1 MLRRRPRRLAP
12 LWLLGAVA
20 CNDGVEPNLPAC
32 TAAGLPVSLASVGQ
46 YVAIDPAPAAGCVVF
61 AANASSTESV
71 EYLLVPQ
78 LATGSPGATA
88 RFDLVGNTTLP
99 APLPSSSA
107 AGPSPS
113 IAELPPAERFHSFLR
128 LGDQFRWRGLG
139 PRVGPELLAPS
150 RSPAA
155 RAGPPAVG
163 STRQFMVCA
172 KLDCSRF
179 DRVTARVRAL
189 KSTVAIYVDTAAP
202 APPIGLDDAALD
214 GLATLFDSR
223 LHALDTAAFGPES
236 DIDTNSVVLVL
247 MTPVVNRLVSAEQ
260 CGSGFIAGFF
270 LGADLDPAFLKD
282 SRSNKGEVFYSLV
295 ADTAGCPH
303 DAATVRTFVPVT
315 FVHEFQHMISYN
327 QHVLVRGGDGEV
339 LWLNEGLSHYAEEL
353 GGWSFSGSP
362 ELGDFMRG
370 NLFNAYRYLDAPGDH
385 FLAPSAGIG
394 SLVERGAAWL
404 FVRYVVDRYAGGTTV
419 AAWNQLTRQLVGT
432 AATGAQ
438 NIEAVAGDPFTDLVT
453 RWALAN
459 WVSDLPGFTAPPE
472 LRYDT
477 WRFRTTY
484 DSLNMRESSRF
495 PKPYPLTPTA
505 GAGPAVRL
513 GGTLRAGS
521 GVYHR
526 VLQGP
531 DEAGFTLLFSRP
543 LPFNTNDWPIPA
555 NLEPRLS
562 VIRIR

>member
-1 MLRRRPRRLAP
+1 M
-12 LWLLGAVA
+12 
-20 CNDGVEPNLPAC
+20 EPKLPAC
-32 TAAGLPVSLASVGQ
+32 TAAGFPVSLDAVGQ
-46 YVAIDPAPAAGCVVF
+46 YVAIDPAAAAGCVVF
-61 AANASSTESV
+61 AANGSSTDPA

-78 LATGSPGATA
+78 LATGAPGTTV
-88 RFDLVGNTTLP
+88 RFDLVGDTILP
-99 APLPSSSA
+99 APLLSSPAPPPSS
-107 AGPSPS
+107 PE
-113 IAELPPAERFHSFLR
+113 IAELPPAERFHTFLR
-128 LGDQFRWRGLG
+128 LRDQSRWRGLS
-139 PRVGPELLAPS
+139 PQVVPPS
-150 RSPAA
+150 PNEALTPNRAPAA

-172 KLDCSRF
+172 RVDCSRF

-189 KSTVAIYVDTAAP
+189 KATVAIYVDTAAP
-202 APPIGLDDAALD
+202 APPIGLDSAALD
-214 GLATLFDSR
+214 SLATLFDSR

-247 MTPVVNRLVSAEQ
+247 MTPVVNRLVSAEE
-260 CGSGFIAGFF
+260 CRSGFIAGFF
-270 LGADLDPAFLKD
+270 LGADLDPAYQKD
-282 SRSNKGEVFYSLV
+282 PRSNKGEVFYSFV
-295 ADTAGCPH
+295 ADTARCAPS
-303 DAATVRTFVPVT
+303 AAAVQRFVPVT
-315 FVHEFQHMISYN
+315 FIHEFQHMISYN
-327 QHVLVRGGDGEV
+327 QHVLVGGGDGEV

-353 GGWSFSGSP
+353 GGWSYPQGSP
-362 ELGDFMRG
+362 EFDRFMRG
-370 NLFNAYRYLDAPGDH
+370 NLINAYAYLDATGDH

-394 SLVERGAAWL
+394 SLAERGAAWL

-419 AAWNQLTRQLVGT
+419 AAWNQLTRQLVVT
-432 AATGAQ
+432 NATGAE
-438 NIEAVAGDPFTDLVT
+438 NIEAVAGDPFTDIVT

-472 LRYDT
+472 LTYDA
-477 WRFRTTY
+477 WKFRTTY
-484 DSLNMRESSRF
+484 AALYPSTF

-505 GAGPAVRL
+505 SAGPAVSL

-531 DEAGFTLLFSRP
+531 NEEGFTLRFSRR

-555 NLEPRLS
+555 SIKPRLS

>member
-1 MLRRRPRRLAP
+1 MLRRKPRRLAP
-12 LWLLGAVA
+12 LLFLGAVA
-20 CNDGVEPNLPAC
+20 CNDGVEPKLAAC
-32 TAAGLPVSLASVGQ
+32 TAAGFPVSLDAVGQ

-61 AANASSTESV
+61 AANASPTEPR

-78 LATGSPGATA
+78 LATGAPGTTV
-88 RFDLVGNTTLP
+88 RFDLVGDTILP
-99 APLPSSSA
+99 APLLS
-107 AGPSPS
+107 PSPA

-128 LGDQFRWRGLG
+128 LGDQVRWRGLRPQVAPSG
-139 PRVGPELLAPS
+139 EALAPS

-155 RAGPPAVG
+155 RAGPPTLG

-172 KLDCSRF
+172 RLDCSRF
-179 DRVTARVRAL
+179 EQVTARVRAL
-189 KSTVAIYVDTAAP
+189 RATVAIYVDTAAP
-202 APPIGLDDAALD
+202 APPIGLDAAALD

-223 LHALDTAAFGPES
+223 LHAVDTAAFGPES

-247 MTPVVNRLVSAEQ
+247 MTPVVNRLVSAERCQ
-260 CGSGFIAGFF
+260 SGFVAGFF

-282 SRSNKGEVFYSLV
+282 PRSNKGELFYSLV
-295 ADTAGCPH
+295 ADTAGCAH
-303 DAATVRTFVPVT
+303 TAATVRRFVPVT
-315 FVHEFQHMISYN
+315 FIHEFQHMISYN
-327 QHVLVRGGDGEV
+327 QHVLLRGGDGEA

-353 GGWSFSGSP
+353 GGWASSGSV
-362 ELGDFMRG
+362 EFTEFMRG
-370 NLFNAYRYLDAPGDH
+370 NLINAYRYLDATGDH

-394 SLVERGAAWL
+394 SLAERGAAWL

-438 NIEAVAGDPFTDLVT
+438 NVEAVAGDPFTDIVT

-472 LRYDT
+472 LRYDA
-477 WRFRTTY
+477 WRYRTTY
-484 DSLNMRESSRF
+484 DSLHTQEPSNF
-495 PKPYPLTPTA
+495 PKAYPLTPTA
-505 GAGPAVRL
+505 GAGPAVSL
-513 GGTLRAGS
+513 GGMLRAGS

-526 VLQGP
+526 VVQGP
-531 DEAGFTLLFSRP
+531 NDEGFTLLFSRR

-555 NLEPRLS
+555 SLEPRLS